1 MLRIAALDDDIEW
14 LDVEKKITEAT
25 FSNEEAFEFY
35 GYNNVE
41 KFLLDL
47 EDKEFE
53 IYLLDMELPDT
64 DGLKLARRIKRIQ
77 ADPFIIYI
85 TNYVEYAVEAFEVNA
100 FRYIPKNL
108 LEIKLPDAYKM
119 LMEQLSQ
126 KKERYFIIQNHTRME
141 KIPES
146 QIYYLVK
153 DKKYV
158 YIKYRFGESRI
169 RSTLEEVYQRLDQNE
184 FIRIDKSYIVNL
196 KHIMGLE
203 KRQVKLRDGTYL
215 DVSQPQLANVKKKI
229 SEYWRSGC

>member
-1 MLRIAALDDDIEW
+1 MIRIAALDDDKEW
-14 LDVEKKITEAT
+14 LDVERKITED
-25 FSNEEAFEFY
+25 FFQSKEAFKFY
-35 GYNNVE
+35 AYDNVE
-41 KFLLDL
+41 KFLLEL
-47 EDKEFE
+47 EDDYFD

-64 DGLKLARRIKRIQ
+64 DGLKIARKIKTIQ
-77 ADPFIIYI
+77 ADSLIIYV
-85 TNYVEYAVEAFEVNA
+85 TNYVEHAVEAFEVNA

-108 LEIKLPDAYKM
+108 LEAKLPEAYKI
-119 LMEQLSQ
+119 LTEQIQQ
-126 KKERYFIIQNHTRME
+126 KKERYFTIQNSARME

-169 RSTLEEVYQRLDQNE
+169 RSTLEEAYQRLDQNE